1 MANPNI
7 VNVTTI
13 TGNTSG
19 NLLFTTANTILTNAS
34 SSSLVMKVDSI
45 VVTNVSAN
53 AANISVSWNNA
64 AAGGGTPFYL
74 ANNISVPS
82 QASLIVTDKTT
93 AFYLPENTS
102 VVALAGANNALYSVI
117 TYESIS

>member
-19 NLLFTTANTILTNAS
+19 NLLFTTANTILSNAGG
-34 SSSLVMKVDSI
+34 SSLVMKVDSI

>member
-19 NLLFTTANTILTNAS
+19 NLLFTTANTILTNAGG
-34 SSSLVMKVDSI
+34 SSLVMKVDSI

-64 AAGGGTPFYL
+64 SAGGGTPFYL